1 MSKVKFT
8 KMQGLGN
15 DFILFEPKEFE
26 KCFSEE
32 EKNSPTAQAE
42 LAKKLCDRNF
52 GIGADGIFVPVLK
65 EDDTLP
71 NKGGQKGEIGWIFL
85 QSDGSTSQMCGNG
98 MRCFAKFV
106 YDKKLIQK
114 KKFAVGTG
122 AGIIIPEILEDG
134 TVKVNMNKPVLEP
147 SKIPFKGESNMGQ
160 KIEACGKEFSV
171 NAISMGNPHCVIFS
185 NGDINAEAFDFG
197 EEIERHPDFPQKTNV
212 EFVKVISRDEIN
224 VAVWER
230 GCGITLACGTGACAS
245 AVAAI
250 LSGQCDDTVNVNLP
264 GGSLIIEWA
273 GNSQNPDSDV
283 FMTGSADYVFKGS
296 FTIK

>member
-1 MSKVKFT
+1 MAKVKFT

-15 DFILFEPKEFE
+15 DFILFEPDEFKKIE
-26 KCFSEE
+26 MPQE
-32 EKNSPTAQAE
+32 E

-65 EDDTLP
+65 P
-71 NKGGQKGEIGWIFL
+71 AKGEIGWIFL

-106 YDKKLIQK
+106 YDKGLLRK
-114 KKFAVGTG
+114 KRFAVETG
-122 AGIIIPEILEDG
+122 AGLIVPEILADG
-134 TVKVNMNKPVLEP
+134 MVKVNMNKPILKP
-147 SKIPFKGESNMGQ
+147 SKIPFNASENMDQ
-160 KIEACGKEFSV
+160 KIEAGGEDFLV

-185 NGDINAEAFDFG
+185 EGDTKAQAKKYGEAL
-197 EEIERHPDFPQKTNV
+197 ENHSQFPEKTNV
-212 EFVKVISRDEIN
+212 EFVKVVSREEIN
-224 VAVWER
+224 VDVWER

-250 LSGQCDDTVNVNLP
+250 LSGQCDSKVKVNLP

-273 GNSQNPDSDV
+273 GNSQNPDFDV

-296 FTIK
+296 FTHL